1 MLTRLAIADV
11 VLFEACDV
19 SFAGGLSVLT
29 GETGAGKSL
38 LLQSL
43 DLALG
48 ARADASL
55 IRKGAERALVTA
67 EFADIAP
74 ALATELSELG
84 IEHDGSIIIRRS
96 VSADGKSK
104 AWVND
109 VPITQGSLK
118 TIGAQ
123 VIERHGQHD
132 QRGLMDTKSHRA
144 ILDAQLGDVPAR
156 RAVKDAYARYNAVST
171 KLAELN
177 ELLSRSQREEAFL
190 RMIVDELSAL
200 RPREGEEVELTE
212 ARTRYMNLQKN
223 QESLQAALDA
233 LEGSHPARTA
243 LMSAQKQISRAA
255 IGSETQEELMAALE
269 RAMSEID
276 DVSARISSMLHQ
288 PEDDADSLAGKE
300 DRLFA
305 LRAAARKFH
314 VSVEELAGFYE
325 TSRSS
330 LEQLND
336 STASVARAEKELT
349 AARADY
355 VSACE
360 ALSAARAKAST
371 TLAKQVQGELKA
383 LNMADAQLRV
393 VQDVLPE
400 HHWGEH
406 GNESVAFE
414 IAPNKGQGFG
424 PLNKIASGGELS
436 RLLLAISVVLRGDNE
451 GLCVIYDEID
461 AGTSGAVAEAI
472 GVRLKKL
479 AERQQVL
486 AITHLPQVAACASQH
501 IVIEKHAG
509 AKHAYTTLRSL
520 TEAERK
526 DELAR
531 LISGKVVTA
540 EAKRVADKLLQ
551 AAS

>member
-1 MLTRLAIADV
+1 MLTRLAISDV

-67 EFADIAP
+67 EFADISST
-74 ALATELSELG
+74 LAAQLAELG
-84 IEHDGSIIIRRS
+84 IEHDGSIIIRRA
-96 VSADGKSK
+96 VMADGKSK

-118 TIGAQ
+118 AIGVQ

-144 ILDAQLGDVPAR
+144 ILDAQLGDTPAR
-156 RAVKDAYARYNAVST
+156 RNVKENFVRYQSLQQQLAVLHET
-171 KLAELN
+171 
-177 ELLSRSQREEAFL
+177 LSRAQREEAFL
-190 RMIVDELSAL
+190 RMIVDELGGL

-223 QESLQAALDA
+223 QEALQNALDA
-233 LEGSHPARTA
+233 LEGAHPVRSN
-243 LMSAQKQISRAA
+243 LMAVQKQVSRAA
-255 IGSETQEELMAALE
+255 IGNDMQEELLAALE
-269 RAMSEID
+269 RALTEVD
-276 DVSARISSMLHQ
+276 EVSARISGLLHQ
-288 PEDDADSLAGKE
+288 PEDDAGSLAGKE

-314 VSVEELAGFYE
+314 VSVEELPGFYE
-325 TSRSS
+325 QSRSA
-330 LEQLND
+330 LDQLND
-336 STASVARAEKELT
+336 GTASVIRVEKELA
-349 AARADY
+349 AARIAY
-355 VSACE
+355 ASACDV
-360 ALSAARAKAST
+360 LSAARAKAAT
-371 TLAKQVQGELKA
+371 TLSKQVQGELKA

-393 VQDVLPE
+393 VQEIMPE

-406 GNESVAFE
+406 GNESVMFE

-436 RLLLAISVVLRGDNE
+436 RLLLAISVVLRGDDQ
-451 GLCVIYDEID
+451 GICVIYDEID

-472 GVRLKKL
+472 GVRLKAL

-486 AITHLPQVAACASQH
+486 AITHLPQVAACANQH
-501 IVIEKHAG
+501 IVIEKHAD
-509 AKHAYTTLRSL
+509 AKHAYTTLRALSD
-520 TEAERK
+520 AERK

-540 EAKRVADKLLQ
+540 EAKRVAGKLLQ